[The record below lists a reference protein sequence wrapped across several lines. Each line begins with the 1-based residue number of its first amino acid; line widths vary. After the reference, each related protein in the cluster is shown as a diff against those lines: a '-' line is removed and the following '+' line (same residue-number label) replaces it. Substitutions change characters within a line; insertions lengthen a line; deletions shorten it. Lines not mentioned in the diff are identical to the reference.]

1 MLSAQKLNP
10 VATQGEDNVK
20 MGYEKYLCFIYWH
33 FFGACKLVFHYQN
46 IMTALHTVIKILI
59 PLRFQSLSH
68 LILRWRFAFR
78 AFQLTHLHTFGQ
90 GTHFWEKHKALFPFV
105 LQFLPLPVHH
115 SPFPT
120 QSKDSI
126 TTL

>member
-10 VATQGEDNVK
+10 VATEGEDNVK
-20 MGYEKYLCFIYWH
+20 MGYERYLCFRYWR
-33 FFGACKLVFHYQN
+33 FCEACKLVLHCRN
-46 IMTALHTVIKILI
+46 IITALHPVNKVFIL
-59 PLRFQSLSH
+59 LRFQSLSH
-68 LILRWRFAFR
+68 LILRWQFPFTS
-78 AFQLTHLHTFGQ
+78 FQLTHLHTCAQ
-90 GTHFWEKHKALFPFV
+90 GTHFLEKHKALFPFV

-115 SPFPT
+115 SPFQA